1 MKKEDLIKLGKLS
14 KIKLSDKEIE
24 KYTPEMSS
32 ILESAKGVA
41 SVDTKGI
48 DVYSPHSTPLNML
61 RKDKVKSGLTQN
73 DVLTNAPYSK
83 DWLVIV
89 YGKISENIES

>member
-14 KIKLSDKEIE
+14 KIKLTDKEIE

-32 ILESAKGVA
+32 ILESAKGIA
-41 SVDTKGI
+41 SVDTKSI
-48 DVYSPHSTPLNML
+48 DVYSPHLTPFNLL
-61 RKDKVKSGLTQN
+61 REDKVKPGLTQSE
-73 DVLTNAPYSK
+73 VLANAPYSK
-83 DWLVIV
+83 DGLVIV